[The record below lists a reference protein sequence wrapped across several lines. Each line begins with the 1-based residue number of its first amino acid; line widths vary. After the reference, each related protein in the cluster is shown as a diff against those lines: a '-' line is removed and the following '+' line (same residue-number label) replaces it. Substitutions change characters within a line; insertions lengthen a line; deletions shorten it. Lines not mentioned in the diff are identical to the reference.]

1 MRAGRPINKVYWC
14 RLFAPAPWCSMC
26 RCTPTPVRW
35 PAAVLPGARTAHR
48 CRQALWKAVEL
59 SYTIQR
65 SACVEMVGCS
75 GCCIGAAGGGAGG
88 AASPRI
94 PCAAS
99 RRLGALVPAI
109 ILNTPLNHF
118 CPIAGLLVITAMNS
132 IKGPIKIEIIAAAM
146 WVARYIFAVVRR
158 PIDAPPGAEQ
168 GNRGRARNGEVG
180 HRRRRLLA
188 ARW

>member
-1 MRAGRPINKVYWC
+1 
-14 RLFAPAPWCSMC
+14 MC

-48 CRQALWKAVEL
+48 CRCRQALWKAVEL
-59 SYTIQR
+59 SYTIQHKR
-65 SACVEMVGCS
+65 PRPTLGLCGDGGMQRLLHW
-75 GCCIGAAGGGAGG
+75 AAGGGAGG